1 MAKTTVTAK
10 TVNSVSQYQGNL
22 LKSEKSKEQEQ
33 VGFMVEEQEQ
43 LLAGTVLKTKQ
54 LIAAA
59 RKDLAGL
66 KDSYPLNPQD
76 IIDKQ
81 IDLEGLEDGLERL
94 ISLQKELF

>member
-1 MAKTTVTAK
+1 
-10 TVNSVSQYQGNL
+10 
-22 LKSEKSKEQEQ
+22 
-33 VGFMVEEQEQ
+33 
-43 LLAGTVLKTKQ
+43 LAGTVLKTKQ

-66 KDSYPLNPQD
+66 KDSYPLNPQA